1 MATDLPLAFVKR
13 NEREGRRA
21 ERMGEGVEDGER
33 ERGIGRKST
42 DEEFNERRV

>member
-1 MATDLPLAFVKR
+1 MDGRGSRKR
-13 NEREGRRA
+13 RKR
-21 ERMGEGVEDGER
+21 EDGER